1 MGSPSF
7 FCTLRKKTAAE
18 DNHLY
23 GSLFVRANT
32 FLNQKSSY
40 LCVLVEATGVEP
52 VSERALR

>member
-40 LCVLVEATGVEP
+40 LCVLVDLQGLEP
-52 VSERALR
+52 RTDRL